1 MDIAAL
7 STSMAQVRVNND
19 VGTALL
25 SKSLD
30 MMETTG
36 EKMVEMLDAA
46 AMERSVNPKVGGNF
60 DISISF
66 LVNCYAKFSA
76 LKIRGSS

>member
-25 SKSLD
+25 LKSLD

-46 AMERSVNPKVGGNF
+46 AMERSVNPNVGGNI
-60 DISISF
+60 DISI
-66 LVNCYAKFSA
+66 
-76 LKIRGSS
+76 

>member
-46 AMERSVNPKVGGNF
+46 AMERSVNPNVGGNI
-60 DISISF
+60 DISI
-66 LVNCYAKFSA
+66 
-76 LKIRGSS
+76 